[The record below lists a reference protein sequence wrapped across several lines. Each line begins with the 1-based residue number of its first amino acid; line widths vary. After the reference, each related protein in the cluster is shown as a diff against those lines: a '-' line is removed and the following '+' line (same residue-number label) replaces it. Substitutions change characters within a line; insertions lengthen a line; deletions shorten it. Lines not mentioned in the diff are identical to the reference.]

1 MTRAVILGEVAGV
14 FGIRGW
20 VKVRSDTRPRE
31 GIFDYPV
38 WQIAGRE
45 YAQLEGIE
53 DRDAARAL
61 VGCTI
66 AVDRSALPPAGPGEY
81 YWVDLI
87 GSTVVNEAGEAL
99 GTVTDMMETG
109 VHDVMVLKQGGR
121 DRLIP
126 FVQGP
131 IVQSVDCEAGRI
143 VVSWEADE

>member
-1 MTRAVILGEVAGV
+1 M
-14 FGIRGW
+14 
-20 VKVRSDTRPRE
+20 
-31 GIFDYPV
+31 
-38 WQIAGRE
+38 
-45 YAQLEGIE
+45 
-53 DRDAARAL
+53 
-61 VGCTI
+61 
-66 AVDRSALPPAGPGEY
+66 DRSALPPAGPGEY